1 MLNGTQFEEPNHMQ
15 TKLTLKTIVFAALAM
30 VTFQGCQEV
39 SASERVRSW
48 MSDML
53 TPRPPAAEVVADG
66 FSVSGQLRNMPNRLV
81 VLQEVKKGGWFFI
94 DSARTDAE
102 GKFSLDGNTKE
113 DVFCALQWDS
123 SSYVLMALNNKSNV
137 QLEITGFN
145 PYISYSL
152 SGTEIQQSTDL
163 KEFVELS
170 AGFDFKLQSIQQQA
184 SRLGNGQEDY
194 VKASML
200 QQQFYEIL
208 DMRTKAFRE
217 FMLRKPKSLV
227 PYMVFTYYMN
237 QEYEFADLEAAYK
250 AVSAFNPAS
259 KYTTELAA
267 IYNAEKLLAVGSPA
281 PEIIQ
286 NDPNGKPVALSSL
299 KGKVVLIDFWASW
312 CRPCRMEN
320 PNVVKM
326 YRRLKSK
333 GFEIY
338 GVSLDGDANA
348 WKNAI
353 AKDSLTWY
361 HVSDLRQWQ
370 NAAAKLYKVSGI
382 PYTVLLD
389 RNGNIAAKGLRGPDL
404 EAKVEEL
411 LAAPSGKQK

>member
-1 MLNGTQFEEPNHMQ
+1 MYKNFTMKTFLVAAFAM
-15 TKLTLKTIVFAALAM
+15 LTL
-30 VTFQGCQEV
+30 QGCQDV
-39 SASERVRSW
+39 NASDRLKAW
-48 MSDML
+48 MSGML
-53 TPRPPAAEVVADG
+53 TPRAAAPVVEADG
-66 FSVSGQLRNMPNRLV
+66 FIVSGQLRNMPNRLI

-102 GKFSLDGNTKE
+102 GKFKLDGNTKE

-123 SSYVLMALNNKSNV
+123 SSYVLLALNNKSDI

-152 SGTEIQQSTDL
+152 SGTEIQQSADL

-170 AGFDFKLQSIQQQA
+170 AGFDFKLQSIQQEA
-184 SRLGNGQEDY
+184 SRLGGGQDDY
-194 VKASML
+194 VRASML

-208 DMRTKAFRE
+208 DMRNKAFRS

-237 QEYEFADLEAAYK
+237 QEYEFADLEAAFK
-250 AVSAFNPAS
+250 AVSAYNPAS
-259 KYTTELAA
+259 KYTAELGA

-338 GVSLDGDANA
+338 GVSLDADANA

-353 AKDSLTWY
+353 AKDSLTWF

-382 PYTVLLD
+382 PFTVVLD
-389 RNGNIAAKGLRGPDL
+389 RNGNIAAKGLRGPEL

-411 LAAPSGKQK
+411 LAAPAGKQK